1 MIFKNRAAGGVWADF
16 DTDVRH
22 ANPAQASKEW
32 RGAVFDTGMR
42 PSDEAL
48 ERHAGL
54 PSSEQDGVCR
64 AQIVQAAG
72 ILIGK
77 EVRVKIARAGKLV
90 RTSRKAEISR

>member
-1 MIFKNRAAGGVWADF
+1 M
-16 DTDVRH
+16 RH

-77 EVRVKIARAGKLV
+77 EVRVKIARADEPKGRNFPINATIVL
-90 RTSRKAEISR
+90 ISMLINAF